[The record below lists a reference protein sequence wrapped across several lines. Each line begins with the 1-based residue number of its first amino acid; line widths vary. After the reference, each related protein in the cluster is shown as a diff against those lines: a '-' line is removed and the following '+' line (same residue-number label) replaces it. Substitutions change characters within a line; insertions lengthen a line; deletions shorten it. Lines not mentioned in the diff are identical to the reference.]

1 MCIYLDL
8 HVHVD
13 KELSYIYIL
22 ICTLQNCDF
31 CFISNTFYITDS
43 FIMIFQRLYI
53 APVDQM
59 EDNLKKYFVE
69 MYNLLK
75 K

>member
-1 MCIYLDL
+1 
-8 HVHVD
+8 
-13 KELSYIYIL
+13 
-22 ICTLQNCDF
+22 
-31 CFISNTFYITDS
+31 
-43 FIMIFQRLYI
+43 MIFQRLYI

-75 K
+75 KWK